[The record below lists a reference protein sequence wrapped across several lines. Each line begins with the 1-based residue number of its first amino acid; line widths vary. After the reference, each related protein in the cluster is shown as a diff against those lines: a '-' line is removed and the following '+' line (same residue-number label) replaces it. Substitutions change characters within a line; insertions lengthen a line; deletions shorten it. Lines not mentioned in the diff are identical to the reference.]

1 MVNVLATSVVDC
13 SVLATSVVDCSVL
26 ATSVVDYGLK
36 PWIGIGLS
44 PC

>member
-1 MVNVLATSVVDC
+1 MVN
-13 SVLATSVVDCSVL
+13 VLATSVVDCSVL